1 MRWLLR
7 TKPLTLGPMADL
19 REQLRDIIAEV
30 AELDDP
36 RVVTD
41 EANLYADLGL
51 DSMQALEIV
60 LEIERRFDITVA
72 ESDLRE
78 IQSLGDAVL
87 VAQRLGAKK
96 D

>member
-1 MRWLLR
+1 MS
-7 TKPLTLGPMADL
+7 DL
-19 REQLRDIIAEV
+19 RQELRDIIAEV

-36 RVVTD
+36 QVVTD

-60 LEIERRFDITVA
+60 LEIERRLDITVS
-72 ESDLRE
+72 ENDLRE
-78 IQSLGDAVL
+78 IQSLGDAV
-87 VAQRLGAKK
+87 VMAERLGAKK